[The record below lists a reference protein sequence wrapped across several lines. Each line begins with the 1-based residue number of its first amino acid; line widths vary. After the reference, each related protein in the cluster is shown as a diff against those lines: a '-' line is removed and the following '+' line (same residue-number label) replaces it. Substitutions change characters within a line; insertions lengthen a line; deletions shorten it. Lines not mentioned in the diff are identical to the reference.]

1 MRAFGKWLLLAL
13 LLFGASAGG
22 YHAFLLA
29 HPKKVLVIVDCSFPM
44 GAVWDRVGPLL
55 KSLEV
60 QRYAVFALATD
71 KGSIHGWQRTL
82 ELGRAMPYAPRNLK
96 DLSSRL
102 QLRELDEATEIYI
115 ITNAAPTEI
124 TGERSWNILQPSP

>member
-1 MRAFGKWLLLAL
+1 MRAFGKWLVLAL
-13 LLFGASAGG
+13 LLFGATAGG
-22 YHAFLLA
+22 YHAYLLA

-55 KSLEV
+55 KSLEA

-96 DLSSRL
+96 GLSNRL
-102 QLRELDEATEIYI
+102 QLRELDEATVTYL
-115 ITNAAPTEI
+115 ITNADPTDLTAEHN
-124 TGERSWNILQPSP
+124 WNILQPVP